1 MKSVKN
7 YAAISDAGSTLGK
20 VVERVKDSA
29 PLRYKD
35 IRVSYYFQND
45 QKQITIA
52 VVVFVKVGCS
62 FFLAT

>member
-1 MKSVKN
+1 M
-7 YAAISDAGSTLGK
+7 LGK